1 MGKAIDTGL
10 CYEFVAQEFP
20 GTQLQVYAAQI
31 QGPDPNYVFKR
42 RFLELWSYKVENG
55 LECEADLNECGI
67 YEFSI
72 RWLAAGKSSE
82 DQHRVRWWG
91 LVYDGAFYPI
101 PREDVM
107 VVWHWLQEYLRPLF
121 PGGDGG

>member
-1 MGKAIDTGL
+1 MGKAKDTSFF
-10 CYEFVAQEFP
+10 YEFVAQEFP
-20 GTQLQVYAAQI
+20 GTQLQIYAAQV

-72 RWLAAGKSSE
+72 RWL
-82 DQHRVRWWG
+82 
-91 LVYDGAFYPI
+91 
-101 PREDVM
+101 
-107 VVWHWLQEYLRPLF
+107 QEYLRPLRAR
-121 PGGDGG
+121 GGGGPRNLTGS

>member
-1 MGKAIDTGL
+1 MGKDIDTGL

-55 LECEADLNECGI
+55 LVCETDLYECGI

-72 RWLAAGKSSE
+72 RWLT
-82 DQHRVRWWG
+82 
-91 LVYDGAFYPI
+91 
-101 PREDVM
+101 DVM
-107 VVWHWLQEYLRPLF
+107 AVWHWLLGYLRPLRAR
-121 PGGDGG
+121 GDGG